1 MKAVTQ
7 TTRKKTVVHF
17 TTGCCRSSK
26 RKIRKC
32 KKKRRFDVCEKICGQ
47 IFQKCDG
54 KDRVYFRALGI
65 HRPYTSA
72 LKIENDSDC
81 QMKAIINWGSKG
93 KIIEQTIDEY
103 QGTSFV
109 IRSIKNFKI
118 MCTKTNEEDKFCKGK
133 FELMIHS
140 RNS

>member
-1 MKAVTQ
+1 M
-7 TTRKKTVVHF
+7 
-17 TTGCCRSSK
+17 
-26 RKIRKC
+26 
-32 KKKRRFDVCEKICGQ
+32 CGQ

-54 KDRVYFRALGI
+54 KDRVYFRTVGI
-65 HRPYTSA
+65 HHPSTSV

-93 KIIEQTIDEY
+93 NIMMQTIDEY

-109 IRSIKNFKI
+109 IRSIKNLKI
-118 MCTKTNEEDKFCKGK
+118 MSTKTNEEDKFCKGK
-133 FELMIHS
+133 FELMTRS